1 LTRASIFQFGERMV
15 TYEITAEVALEIT
28 DRYERY
34 MREHHI
40 QDLLRTGCFRSASF
54 SRSGGSGRYRVRY
67 EAASEEALERYLTE
81 HAERLR
87 ADFAEHLPSGVRVD
101 REVWNVLE
109 RWSR

>member
-40 QDLLRTGCFRSASF
+40 PDLLRTGCFSGASL
-54 SRSGGSGRYRVRY
+54 SMSGPGRYRVRY

-87 ADFAEHLPSGVRVD
+87 ADFAEHLPSGVRID